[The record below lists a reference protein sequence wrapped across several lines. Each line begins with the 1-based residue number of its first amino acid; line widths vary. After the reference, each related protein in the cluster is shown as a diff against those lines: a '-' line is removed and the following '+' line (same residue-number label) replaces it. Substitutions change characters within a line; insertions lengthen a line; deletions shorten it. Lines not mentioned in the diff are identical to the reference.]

1 MMIRVGRPLKK
12 AWSLV
17 GHRASR
23 SANFPQPT
31 TTGFPPQEKMTF
43 PHTHTMVCNLLPG
56 QWAIGEHGQKS
67 YQTVIGAFH
76 HPIDAVAHRLGDF
89 LRARGFRVPPSEV
102 INAVINEFNDTHSWR
117 CTRFG

>member
-1 MMIRVGRPLKK
+1 MIRVGRPFKK

-17 GHRASR
+17 GHGPAGAQIFR
-23 SANFPQPT
+23 NP
-31 TTGFPPQEKMTF
+31 PPQAFRPEGEDDL
-43 PHTHTMVCNLLPG
+43 PAHAHDGVGNLLPG

-67 YQTVIGAFH
+67 YQTDIGAFH

-102 INAVINEFNDTHSWR
+102 INAAINEFNDTHSH
-117 CTRFG
+117 GDAH